1 MDDHLQVVVDA
12 LKPSKGARVIWTSE
26 LILPL
31 YIALASGL
39 ILLVH
44 VLFTA
49 TSLKNLL
56 RKRKPDTESSASQS
70 ISSPAEGLFEEVR
83 VHIRDHGGASI
94 FVCHLLRL
102 ACTLALLGLAIVS
115 LVLDVEDNEPVGGI
129 GAFSKKKKKK
139 HIGRVSEEL
148 STREWLQF
156 AMCLTFLYVFL
167 LAVISVC
174 AKPRWNRVVVRHLN
188 TILLAVLGVYTYR
201 DIYPLA
207 TFNKTPLDIGEGW
220 LVWCKIA
227 LMFISAIAIPLFIPR
242 RYVPY
247 DPKNPS
253 QTPNP
258 EQTASLFSLTLF
270 FFMDPVIFSVRKNE
284 HLPYDQLPSL
294 ADYDHAEN
302 LRKRAFRHLDPTLRP
317 KRRHL
322 FFSLVRVFLWD
333 HVILTL
339 MLIIQVTTGFSTPF
353 AVKGLLSY
361 LEQAQR
367 DGTSNATIRPW
378 FWIAIM
384 FIGPTI
390 SSLAFEWYIFI
401 GTRIMVHIESIL
413 TQVIFE
419 HALRIRLKSETDSEK
434 ADSSPNSPTTSQAPS
449 REPTLVPSDDD
460 RESNSDEAS
469 TVVTTTEPS
478 SSHVQEETLVETP
491 SPDSTK
497 TRALDGRSKDGKSDN
512 VVGLPPSPKPK
523 AESGNMVGK
532 ITNLV
537 STDLQTI
544 IDSKDYIRLLVYTP
558 IQLVLCVMFLYFV
571 LGWSAFVGLG
581 IIMGSLPIPGVL
593 ASLVRKVQVNRMKE
607 TDARVQAVT
616 EIMNVI
622 RMVKMFGWEQKMN
635 SRISDKR
642 EKELYWIWRLRMLNM
657 ATSIANYL
665 IPMSTMI
672 GTYATYTPSTL
683 IMKEQLDA
691 SKVFSSMVVFEKF
704 QSQLSNLLYTLNQ
717 SMTAK
722 VSLDRITNFLY
733 ETELLDS
740 YTKDTS
746 LHPSQVAENDE
757 QSNEIGFRNASFAW
771 SLLNGSE
778 TPNKRRFILRID
790 EELLFRKGHINMV
803 IGPTGCGK
811 TSLLMALL
819 SEMHYIPDSV
829 DSWYNLP
836 RDRGVAYAA
845 QESWVLN
852 ATIKDNILFGAPLDE
867 ERYKKVLYQ
876 CCLEQDLKLF
886 GAGDQTEVGEKGVT
900 LSGGQ
905 KARVT
910 LARAIYSRADTLL
923 LDDVLA
929 ALDVHTAKWIVEK
942 CFNGEL
948 VKGRTV
954 IIVTHNVAMVRP
966 LADYVISLH
975 DGRVSSQ
982 GSVTDAL
989 AKDKELAAEVRAEE
1003 EIERKADE
1011 VIDPATDA
1019 LKSDGKLILAEEVE
1033 LGHLG
1038 WPALKLWLHSLGG
1051 QRYILF
1057 YLMFVG
1063 CFLVT
1068 DLIETVQVWYLGYW
1082 AEQYNEHPP
1091 EEVDPMYHLSVY
1103 GAMLILILIGY
1114 TAVFLFY
1121 VSGALRASK
1130 TIHQRLVKSVLGTTM
1145 RWLDRTPTSR
1155 VITRCT
1161 QDIRDIDDSI
1171 GQMFAVLIAMTSNM
1185 LMKFFAVVV
1194 FTPAF
1199 LGPAV
1204 LVTIMGL
1211 WCGQVYIKSQM
1222 SVKREM
1228 SNAKAPVLGHF
1239 GSAIA
1244 GLTSIRAYGVE
1255 EDFKKESRSRI
1266 NHYSRPARTFYN
1278 LNRWID
1284 VRIDAIGNV
1293 FSTALAV
1300 YLVYVAQQ
1308 NPSNTGYSL
1317 NMAVG
1322 FSGMILWWIR
1332 FVNMFEIRGTLERIN
1347 GYINIEQEPKPTADG
1362 KPPAYWPASGELRV
1376 ETLAARYSPDGPKVL
1391 KNISFSVKSGERIG
1405 VVGRTGSGKSSL
1417 MLSLLRCIPTE
1428 GEVYYDG
1435 LPTSKLNL
1443 EDVRSN
1449 ITIIPQMPELIS
1461 GSVREN
1467 LDPFGQYDDAQLNDA
1482 LRASGLFS
1490 LQQEGEQD
1498 RITLDSAISSGGN
1511 NLSVGQRQILALA
1524 RAIVRGSKL
1533 FILDEGKLIL
1543 SNMDDA
1549 DSSISLQRH
1558 PLSVRLHPSTCLSS
1572 D

>member
-1 MDDHLQVVVDA
+1 MDDHLQVVIDA
-12 LKPSKGARVIWTSE
+12 LKPSKGARVFWTSE

-44 VLFTA
+44 VLFT
-49 TSLKNLL
+49 TTPLKNLL
-56 RKRKPDTESSASQS
+56 KKRKPDTESSTSQP
-70 ISSPAEGLFEEVR
+70 ISPPAEGLVEEVK
-83 VHIRDHGGASI
+83 VHVRDHGGASI

-102 ACTLALLGLAIVS
+102 ACTLALLGLTILS

-139 HIGRVSEEL
+139 KKHIGRVSDEL
-148 STREWLQF
+148 STREWLEF
-156 AMCLTFLYVFL
+156 AMCLTFLYAFL

-188 TILLAVLGVYTYR
+188 TVLLAVLGVYVYR
-201 DIYPLA
+201 DVYPLA
-207 TFNKTPLDIGEGW
+207 TFNKTPLDARDGW
-220 LVWCKIA
+220 MVWCKIA
-227 LMFISAIAIPLFIPR
+227 LVFIAAIAIPLFIPR

-247 DPKNPS
+247 DPKQNPS
-253 QTPNP
+253 PTPNP

-284 HLPYDQLPSL
+284 HLPYDQLPPL

-302 LRKRAFRHLDPTLRP
+302 LRTRAFRHLDPTLRP

-322 FFSLVRVFLWD
+322 FFSLVRIFLWE

-361 LEQAQR
+361 LEQAQH
-367 DGTSNATIRPW
+367 GNSNATIRPW

-419 HALRIRLKSETDSEK
+419 HALRIRLKSETDSES
-434 ADSSPNSPTTSQAPS
+434 ADSPPSSPTTSQAPS

-460 RESNSDEAS
+460 RDTHSDEAS

-491 SPDSTK
+491 SPDGTK
-497 TRALDGRSKDGKSDN
+497 TRALDSQSKDHKSDN
-512 VVGLPPSPKPK
+512 VVGMPPSPKPK
-523 AESGNMVGK
+523 AESGNMVGR

-581 IIMGSLPIPGVL
+581 IIIGSLPIPGVL

-622 RMVKMFGWEQKMN
+622 RMIKMFGWEQKMN

-642 EKELYWIWRLRMLNM
+642 EKELYWIWKLRMLNM
-657 ATSIANYL
+657 ATSIAKF
-665 IPMSTMI
+665 
-672 GTYATYTPSTL
+672 TL

-733 ETELLDS
+733 DTELLDS

-746 LHPSQVAENDE
+746 LLPSQAADNDE

-771 SLLNGSE
+771 SLSNGLE

-790 EELLFRKGHINMV
+790 GELLFKKGHINMV

-829 DSWYNLP
+829 NSWYNLP

-886 GAGDQTEVGEKGVT
+886 GAGDLTEVGEKGVT

-910 LARAIYSRADTLL
+910 LARAIYSQADTLL

-929 ALDVHTAKWIVEK
+929 ALDVHTAKWIVER

-954 IIVTHNVAMVRP
+954 ILVTHNVAMVRP

-1003 EIERKADE
+1003 EIEHKADE

-1019 LKSDGKLILAEEVE
+1019 PKSDGKLILAEEVE

-1038 WPALKLWLHSLGG
+1038 WPA
-1051 QRYILF
+1051 
-1057 YLMFVG
+1057 
-1063 CFLVT
+1063 C
-1068 DLIETVQVWYLGYW
+1068 E
-1082 AEQYNEHPP
+1082 
-1091 EEVDPMYHLSVY
+1091 
-1103 GAMLILILIGY
+1103 
-1114 TAVFLFY
+1114 
-1121 VSGALRASK
+1121 
-1130 TIHQRLVKSVLGTTM
+1130 
-1145 RWLDRTPTSR
+1145 
-1155 VITRCT
+1155 
-1161 QDIRDIDDSI
+1161 
-1171 GQMFAVLIAMTSNM
+1171 
-1185 LMKFFAVVV
+1185 
-1194 FTPAF
+1194 
-1199 LGPAV
+1199 
-1204 LVTIMGL
+1204 
-1211 WCGQVYIKSQM
+1211 
-1222 SVKREM
+1222 
-1228 SNAKAPVLGHF
+1228 
-1239 GSAIA
+1239 
-1244 GLTSIRAYGVE
+1244 
-1255 EDFKKESRSRI
+1255 
-1266 NHYSRPARTFYN
+1266 
-1278 LNRWID
+1278 
-1284 VRIDAIGNV
+1284 
-1293 FSTALAV
+1293 
-1300 YLVYVAQQ
+1300 
-1308 NPSNTGYSL
+1308 
-1317 NMAVG
+1317 
-1322 FSGMILWWIR
+1322 
-1332 FVNMFEIRGTLERIN
+1332 
-1347 GYINIEQEPKPTADG
+1347 
-1362 KPPAYWPASGELRV
+1362 
-1376 ETLAARYSPDGPKVL
+1376 
-1391 KNISFSVKSGERIG
+1391 
-1405 VVGRTGSGKSSL
+1405 
-1417 MLSLLRCIPTE
+1417 
-1428 GEVYYDG
+1428 
-1435 LPTSKLNL
+1435 
-1443 EDVRSN
+1443 
-1449 ITIIPQMPELIS
+1449 
-1461 GSVREN
+1461 
-1467 LDPFGQYDDAQLNDA
+1467 
-1482 LRASGLFS
+1482 
-1490 LQQEGEQD
+1490 
-1498 RITLDSAISSGGN
+1498 
-1511 NLSVGQRQILALA
+1511 
-1524 RAIVRGSKL
+1524 
-1533 FILDEGKLIL
+1533 
-1543 SNMDDA
+1543 
-1549 DSSISLQRH
+1549 
-1558 PLSVRLHPSTCLSS
+1558 
-1572 D
+1572 